1 MLVLKFGGSS
11 VANADNIRQVIQIIQ
26 NTLNTRNNQ
35 LIVVVSAL
43 GGVTDELIQLARLAA
58 SGNDSY
64 QERLQH
70 LFTQHDQVLSA
81 LVNLNQLQSL
91 QPILVKKYSQL
102 SQLLQGVS
110 LLQEFA

>member
-43 GGVTDELIQLARLAA
+43 GGVTDELF
-58 SGNDSY
+58 S
-64 QERLQH
+64 
-70 LFTQHDQVLSA
+70 
-81 LVNLNQLQSL
+81 
-91 QPILVKKYSQL
+91 
-102 SQLLQGVS
+102 
-110 LLQEFA
+110 

>member
-26 NTLNTRNNQ
+26 NTLNTRNKQ

-81 LVNLNQLQSL
+81 WLTSINFKVYNQ
-91 QPILVKKYSQL
+91 Y
-102 SQLLQGVS
+102 
-110 LLQEFA
+110 